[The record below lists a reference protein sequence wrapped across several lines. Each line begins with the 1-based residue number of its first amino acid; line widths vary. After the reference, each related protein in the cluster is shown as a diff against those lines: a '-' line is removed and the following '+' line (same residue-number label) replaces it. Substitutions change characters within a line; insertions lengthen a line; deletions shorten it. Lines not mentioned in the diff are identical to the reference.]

1 MKKPAVSP
9 EQFEVIVDRL
19 EEQALKLLSREAR
32 IGSSTRIEQGA
43 RVGDVEQDL
52 RLARLRDKMSDD
64 MRKLREHT
72 EKSPTTMDTGA
83 DLAHLESAENA
94 LKFSRFARM
103 NQAKKFRQLMG
114 LQDALLEA
122 VEVLNQKVTRIGEY
136 MAPGIN
142 IELLTPP
149 EIESAF
155 EGRPEAVTLA
165 ELRMIDDALR
175 DDLVFRV

>member
-1 MKKPAVSP
+1 
-9 EQFEVIVDRL
+9 
-19 EEQALKLLSREAR
+19 
-32 IGSSTRIEQGA
+32 
-43 RVGDVEQDL
+43 
-52 RLARLRDKMSDD
+52 MSDD

-122 VEVLNQKVTRIGEY
+122 VEVLNQRNV
-136 MAPGIN
+136 
-142 IELLTPP
+142 
-149 EIESAF
+149 
-155 EGRPEAVTLA
+155 
-165 ELRMIDDALR
+165 
-175 DDLVFRV
+175 